1 LSSSLEKAFT
11 RIELAAVITAV
22 GGLILLG
29 LPVLGNNRIRSE
41 RLNCWNNLRQIG
53 RAFHVWAAEH
63 ENENPWMIPIAAG
76 GLYGNNE
83 ATVTVPGVGLY
94 PRGYADNAWFQF
106 LWINRELGTP
116 QILVC
121 PSDAQRGTRVANDF
135 SNSIGGFGH
144 VTFQNSAL
152 SYLVGLHATKDT
164 SYDILSADRNLRMDT
179 GTPTSC
185 AFVTYSNYKQ
195 LVPDPHFR
203 GNAHGWQTNLL
214 HRYSGNILR
223 NDGRVEEL
231 SEAGLSNVLGSAEF
245 DPAAVRHFLV
255 P

>member
-11 RIELAAVITAV
+11 RIELAAAIAAV

-53 RAFHVWAAEH
+53 RAFHVWAADH
-63 ENENPWMIPIAAG
+63 ENENAWLIPSAQG
-76 GLYGNNE
+76 GLYGNSQPI
-83 ATVTVPGVGLY
+83 TVPGIGIY
-94 PRGYADNAWFQF
+94 PPGFADNAWFQF
-106 LWINRELGTP
+106 LWIYQELGTP
-116 QILVC
+116 KILVC
-121 PSDAQRGTRVANDF
+121 PSDAQRSTRAADDF
-135 SNSIGGFGH
+135 SNSPWGFAH
-144 VTFQNSAL
+144 LTHQNLGL

-214 HRYSGNILR
+214 HQYSGNVLR